1 MICVRVITAAI
12 LCSVSATYAAEP
24 EDTAR
29 RAGQAIERGA
39 KAAEKGI
46 KRGAA
51 ATERGVKKAGEWVE
65 RNAEKAEKGQKKLAQ

>member
-1 MICVRVITAAI
+1 MVLMRVAVAVI
-12 LCSVSATYAAEP
+12 LCSLSTTWAAEP

-29 RAGQAIERGA
+29 RAGNAIERGA

-51 ATERGVKKAGEWVE
+51 ATERGVKKAGAWVE
-65 RNAEKAEKGQKKLAQ
+65 RNAEKAEKGLKKLAQ